1 MREAR
6 SNSNVPLRSLR
17 RLMQTPSRQVAAAVE
32 HCDLCQEV
40 LAPNHRH
47 LLDLSKSTLICT
59 CTACFLL
66 FNKEG
71 AGGHKYHIIPNR
83 FLALPHFHM
92 SDGEWDD
99 LMIPVNI
106 VFMYRST
113 GSKPVTA
120 YYPGPAGATESLLS
134 LESWSMLM
142 QNNPVLQTLEHDVEA
157 LLIYRVRGVREYYI
171 VPIDVC
177 YELVG
182 LIRRTWRG
190 LSGGDTVW
198 KNIADFFARI
208 HAQAREIEEE
218 QSQQESHESLPQGEE
233 RGADARIEL

>member
-1 MREAR
+1 MA
-6 SNSNVPLRSLR
+6 SNRGSNVPLNSLR
-17 RLMQTPSRQVAAAVE
+17 KLMQTPARQVAAPE

-47 LLDLSKSTLICT
+47 LLELANRTLICT

-66 FNKEG
+66 FNKDG
-71 AGGHKYHIIPNR
+71 AGSGKYRTVPRR
-83 FLALPHFHM
+83 FLAMPNFVM

-99 LMIPVNI
+99 LMIPVNM
-106 VFMYRST
+106 VFIYSSA

-120 YYPGPAGATESLLS
+120 LYPGPAGATESLLS
-134 LESWSMLM
+134 LDNWGTLV
-142 QNNPVLQTLEHDVEA
+142 QNNPILKMLEHDVEA

-182 LIRRTWRG
+182 LIRRSWRG

-198 KNIADFFARI
+198 KNIADFFGRI
-208 HAQAREIEEE
+208 RVQATSVADGKSGKREE
-218 QSQQESHESLPQGEE
+218 G
-233 RGADARIEL
+233 GTDARAEL

>member
-1 MREAR
+1 MA
-6 SNSNVPLRSLR
+6 SNRGSNVPLSSLR
-17 RLMQTPSRQVAAAVE
+17 RLMQTPARQVAAPE

-40 LAPNHRH
+40 LAPDHRH
-47 LLDLSKSTLICT
+47 LLELANRTLICA

-66 FNKEG
+66 FNKDG
-71 AGGHKYHIIPNR
+71 AGSGKYRAVPRR
-83 FLALPHFHM
+83 FLALPDFVM

-99 LMIPVNI
+99 LMIPVNM
-106 VFMYRST
+106 VFMYRSP

-120 YYPGPAGATESLLS
+120 LYPGPAGATESLLG
-134 LESWSMLM
+134 LDSWSTLV
-142 QNNPVLQTLEHDVEA
+142 QNNPILETLEPDVEA

-182 LIRRTWRG
+182 LIRRSWRG

-198 KNIADFFARI
+198 KNIADFFGRI
-208 HAQAREIEEE
+208 RTQARRVEGEKRE
-218 QSQQESHESLPQGEE
+218 QQGKGEK
-233 RGADARIEL
+233 GVVDARVEL

>member
-1 MREAR
+1 MASNR
-6 SNSNVPLRSLR
+6 SSNVPLSSLR
-17 RLMQTPSRQVAAAVE
+17 RLMQTPPRQVAAPE

-40 LAPNHRH
+40 LAPDHRH
-47 LLDLSKSTLICT
+47 LLELANHTLICA

-71 AGGHKYHIIPNR
+71 AGSGKYRIVPRR
-83 FLALPHFHM
+83 FLTMPNFAM

-99 LMIPVNI
+99 LMIPVNM
-106 VFMYRST
+106 VFLYRSA

-120 YYPGPAGATESLLS
+120 LYPGPAGATESLLN
-134 LESWSMLM
+134 LENWSTLV
-142 QNNPVLQTLEHDVEA
+142 QNNPILETLEHDVEA

-182 LIRRTWRG
+182 LIRSSWRG

-198 KNIADFFARI
+198 KNIAGFFSRI
-208 HAQAREIEEE
+208 RTQAQLVEGEKKVEPGEREE
-218 QSQQESHESLPQGEE
+218 G
-233 RGADARIEL
+233 GADARVEL

>member
-1 MREAR
+1 
-6 SNSNVPLRSLR
+6 
-17 RLMQTPSRQVAAAVE
+17 MQTPARQVAAPE

-47 LLDLSKSTLICT
+47 LLELANRTLICT

-66 FNKEG
+66 FNKDG
-71 AGGHKYHIIPNR
+71 AGSGKYRTVPRR
-83 FLALPHFHM
+83 FLAMPDFVM

-99 LMIPVNI
+99 LMIPVNM
-106 VFMYRST
+106 VFIYRST

-120 YYPGPAGATESLLS
+120 LYPGPAGATESLLG
-134 LESWSMLM
+134 LENWSTLV
-142 QNNPVLQTLEHDVEA
+142 QNNSILETLEHDVEA
-157 LLIYRVRGVREYYI
+157 LLIYRVRGVREYYV

-182 LIRRTWRG
+182 LIRRSWRG

-198 KNIADFFARI
+198 KNIADFFGRI
-208 HAQAREIEEE
+208 RAQATQLEGGKGGMREK
-218 QSQQESHESLPQGEE
+218 G
-233 RGADARIEL
+233 GTDART